1 MIALEQFEK
10 PDRFHNVF
18 QLFAWLL
25 YRKLESQEAAIAR
38 ESNSDVT
45 VAVRR
50 ACLTMLK
57 VSATNMKDTN
67 SMRLRIA
74 RFLSDRYAYRTQP
87 SYGSELVV
95 FGVIVLTAIW
105 PILLLADAMAL
116 VVR

>member
-1 MIALEQFEK
+1 M
-10 PDRFHNVF
+10 F

-38 ESNSDVT
+38 EGNSGVT

-50 ACLTMLK
+50 ACLTMLM

-67 SMRLRIA
+67 SMRLRVA
-74 RFLSDRYAYRTQP
+74 RFLSDRYAYRTQS